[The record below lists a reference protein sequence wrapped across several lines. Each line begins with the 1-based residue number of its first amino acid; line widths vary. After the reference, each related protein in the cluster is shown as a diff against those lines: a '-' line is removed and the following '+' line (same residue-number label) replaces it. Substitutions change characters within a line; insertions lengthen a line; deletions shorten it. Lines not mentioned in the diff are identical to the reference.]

1 MAQLP
6 LELKLKAHA
15 SFDAFVAGANLTA
28 AEHVRSVAVGD
39 RSDCVWVY
47 GPKSTGKSHLLAAAC
62 RAASE
67 KGQRAIY
74 LSPDSVA
81 EPEMLRQLEDTDFV
95 ALDDA
100 QRVAGDPEWEQALF
114 SLFNA
119 RLQKGGLVVAATAAP
134 RETGFM
140 LDDLVSRAGAAAT
153 YRLEYL
159 DDEDLRA
166 AAQRHATMRGLS
178 LEPAALS
185 YLLQRVSR
193 DLAELTGL
201 LDRIDRYAL
210 AAKRKITIPLLR
222 EVMST

>member
-1 MAQLP
+1 VAQLP

-28 AEHVRSVAVGD
+28 VEHVRSVAVGE

-67 KGQRAIY
+67 KGQRAIC

-95 ALDDA
+95 ALDDV
-100 QRVAGDPEWEQALF
+100 QRVAGDPEWEQGLF

-166 AAQRHATMRGLS
+166 AAQRHAAMRGLS

-193 DLAELTGL
+193 DLAELTRL

>member
-1 MAQLP
+1 
-6 LELKLKAHA
+6 
-15 SFDAFVAGANLTA
+15 
-28 AEHVRSVAVGD
+28 
-39 RSDCVWVY
+39 
-47 GPKSTGKSHLLAAAC
+47 
-62 RAASE
+62 
-67 KGQRAIY
+67 
-74 LSPDSVA
+74 
-81 EPEMLRQLEDTDFV
+81 MLRQLEDTDFV
-95 ALDDA
+95 ALDDV
-100 QRVAGDPEWEQALF
+100 QRVAGDKEWERGLF

-134 RETGFM
+134 RETGFV

-166 AAQRHATMRGLS
+166 AAQQHAAMRGLS

-222 EVMST
+222 EVMSA

>member
-6 LELKLKAHA
+6 LELKFKPHA
-15 SFDAFVAGANLTA
+15 SFDAFVAGANLA
-28 AEHVRSVAVGD
+28 AVEHVRSIAVGE
-39 RSDCVWVY
+39 RSDSVWIY
-47 GPKSTGKSHLLAAAC
+47 GPESTGKSHLLAAAC

-67 KGQRAIY
+67 RDLRAIY
-74 LSPDSVA
+74 LSPDAVA

-95 ALDDA
+95 ALDDVN
-100 QRVAGDPEWEQALF
+100 RVAGDPKWEQGLF

-119 RLQKGGLVVAATAAP
+119 RLQQGGLVVAATAAP
-134 RETGFM
+134 RETGFK

-159 DDEDLRA
+159 DDDDLRA
-166 AAQRHATMRGLS
+166 AVNRHATMRGLS

-193 DLAELTGL
+193 DLADLTGS

-210 AAKRKITIPLLR
+210 AAQRKITIPLLR
-222 EVMST
+222 EVMMA